1 LAFASRLR
9 EELAR
14 VLPRRRCCQQAEL
27 LALVS
32 LDGRPADGRF
42 VVQAANAAVARKL
55 YTLGKQVWG
64 GTPQV
69 QKDPRSRRGRY
80 LVQLQRPDEAGG
92 AGSAGEPASRGR
104 GAAWAA
110 SRGLGQADGRPT
122 TVPERDCCRRA
133 YVRAVLLSRGSLADP
148 EKGYHLEVAL
158 DTDQQ
163 AEDLREVL
171 AQYGVR
177 TGLVHRKGKPV
188 VYLKDADDIAEVLRL
203 SGGHGSLLAFE
214 DFRVLKE
221 MRNQINR
228 LVNAEAANV
237 EKTVTAAMRQLEDIR
252 LIEDRIGLSRLP
264 PSLAQVA
271 RLRLEHPD
279 ASLAD
284 LGQLVQPPISKSA
297 VNHRMRRLAALAAQ
311 LRRNSPAHGGN

>member
-1 LAFASRLR
+1 MAFASRLR

-64 GTPQV
+64 GTPRV

-80 LVQLQRPDEAGG
+80 LVELQPPDAAGG
-92 AGSAGEPASRGR
+92 ADTAGEPAAPGR
-104 GAAWAA
+104 VAEPAGPQ
-110 SRGLGQADGRPT
+110 GFGQVGGKPPA
-122 TVPERDCCRRA
+122 VPGRDCCRRA
-133 YVRAVLLSRGSLADP
+133 YVRAVILSRGSLADP
-148 EKGYHLEVAL
+148 ETGYHLEVAL
-158 DTDQQ
+158 DTDRQ

-177 TGLVHRKGKPV
+177 TGLVRRKGKPV

-237 EKTVTAAMRQLEDIR
+237 EKAVTAALRQLEDIR
-252 LIEDRIGLSRLP
+252 LIEDRIGLSGLP

-284 LGQLVQPPISKSA
+284 LGQLVHPPISKSA